1 MSKMSK
7 STHMGFYIT
16 YGKNKTFELPVN
28 PAEVSIKYETDDKQ
42 TNIISYGEINQ
53 IGEYKLRNF
62 DFDFVLPRHMKVTHY
77 LTANKLKSRAQ
88 DYLSLL
94 IKLYKAK
101 KPIRFVISSTAV
113 SIKMTIARFTF
124 GFKDGYA
131 DEYACTLSLREYRSY
146 AAKRVKPKKKKKKSA
161 KKGKTRSKSVVKVSR
176 GSIVVATGSLYS
188 TAVGGT
194 KLNATVK
201 NRTVKV
207 MLISPNAKYP
217 YYIQTLTN
225 QPLGWISKANVR
237 GS

>member
-53 IGEYKLRNF
+53 IGEYKLRKF
-62 DFDFVLPRHMKVTHY
+62 DFDFVLPRHMKTTHY
-77 LTANKLKSRAQ
+77 LTANSFQPRAHS
-88 DYLSLL
+88 YLSLL

-113 SIKMTIARFTF
+113 SIKMTIAGFTF

-161 KKGKTRSKSVVKVSR
+161 KKGKTRSKSATKITR

-188 TAVGGT
+188 TADGDT
-194 KLNATVK
+194 KLGTILENQ
-201 NRTVKV
+201 TVKV
-207 MLISPNAKYP
+207 TLMIPNTKYP
-217 YYIQTLTN
+217 YYLQALMGK
-225 QPLGWISKANVR
+225 PLGWASKASVR
-237 GS
+237 RA